1 MGEPM
6 LTALFLVVMI
16 VLLASGVWIGICLL
30 GVGTFAMV
38 FFTGRP
44 VGEALAT
51 TIWSHTSLW
60 GLASLPLF
68 IWMGEILF
76 RTDLSKNLFNG
87 LEPLTRRLPGGLLH
101 VNLGGCSVFAAVTGS
116 SFATLATIGKMTI
129 PEMKQRGYPDNM
141 ALGTLAGAG
150 TLGLLIPPS
159 ITMIVYGVMVQESIG
174 RLFMAGFV
182 PGILLTFIFGL
193 YVIGWGLFTEA
204 GRQLRQE
211 KSSFKE
217 KIRGAKELIP
227 ISCLIVGVIGS
238 LYLGIASPTEV
249 GGLGVVGAFVL
260 SIFQGSLTRKTFIE
274 SLLGAT
280 KTSAM
285 ILLLLAGSAVLTL
298 SLGFVG
304 LPRILAEWIGGMHLS
319 PLMLIA
325 ALAFFYMLLGC
336 FMDGISSIV
345 LTMAVIE
352 PLIRTAGFDMIWF
365 GVFVVMLGEMALIT
379 PPIGFNLFLLQ
390 GMTNK
395 SLGFIARSTAPMF
408 FLMILG
414 LILIIIF
421 PEIVLWLPNAMVAN
435 PS

>member
-1 MGEPM
+1 MAEPM
-6 LTALFLVVMI
+6 IAALFLLVMLI
-16 VLLASGVWIGICLL
+16 LLATGLWIGICLMA
-30 GVGTFAMV
+30 VGTFAML
-38 FFTGRP
+38 FFTNRP
-44 VGEALAT
+44 IGDALAT
-51 TIWSHTSLW
+51 IIWSHTSLW

-76 RTDLSKNLFNG
+76 RTRLSENLFNG
-87 LEPLTRRLPGGLLH
+87 LSPLTMRLPGGLLH
-101 VNLGGCSVFAAVTGS
+101 VNLAGCSIFAAVTGS

-129 PEMKQRGYPDNM
+129 PELKRRNYPDSM

-174 RLFMAGFV
+174 RLFMAGFI
-182 PGILLTFIFGL
+182 PGILLTFVFAL
-193 YVIGWGLFTEA
+193 YVAGWGVFSQE
-204 GRQLRQE
+204 GRKLRE
-211 KSSFKE
+211 SKSSLSQKL
-217 KIRGAKELIP
+217 KGLAELTP
-227 ISCLIVGVIGS
+227 ITCLIIAVIGS
-238 LYLGIASPTEV
+238 LYWGIASPTEV
-249 GGLGVVGAFVL
+249 GALGVVGALIL
-260 SIFQGSLTRKTFIE
+260 SALQGSLTKESFIE

-304 LPRILAEWIGGMHLS
+304 LPRILAEWIGGMQLS
-319 PLMLIA
+319 PFMLIA
-325 ALAFFYMLLGC
+325 SLACFYIILGC

-352 PLIRTAGFDMIWF
+352 PIVREAGFDMIWF

-390 GMTNK
+390 GMTGK
-395 SLGFIARSTAPMF
+395 DLGFIAKSTAPMF
-408 FLMILG
+408 IMMILA
-414 LILIIIF
+414 LILISLF
-421 PEIVLWLPNAMVAN
+421 PEIALWLPRTMVARL
-435 PS
+435 

>member
-1 MGEPM
+1 MAEPM
-6 LTALFLVVMI
+6 LAILFLLVML

-30 GVGTFAMV
+30 GVGTFAMF
-38 FFTGRP
+38 FFTTRP
-44 VGEALAT
+44 VGDALAT

-76 RTDLSKNLFNG
+76 RTRLSENLFNG
-87 LEPLTRRLPGGLLH
+87 LVPLTRRLPGGLLH
-101 VNLGGCSVFAAVTGS
+101 VNLAGCSVFAAVTGS

-129 PEMKQRGYPDNM
+129 PELKRRNYPDSM

-182 PGILLTFIFGL
+182 PGILLTLIFAF
-193 YVIGWGLFTEA
+193 YVAGWGLLSPA
-204 GRQLRQE
+204 GHQLREE
-211 KSSFKE
+211 KSSFIQ
-217 KIRGAKELIP
+217 KIRGIKELAP
-227 ISCLIVGVIGS
+227 ITCLITAVIGS

-249 GGLGVVGAFVL
+249 AALGVVGALIL
-260 SIFQGSLTRKTFIE
+260 SMFQGSLTKKTFIE

-298 SLGFVG
+298 ALGFVG
-304 LPRILAEWIGGMHLS
+304 LPRILAEWISGMQLS
-319 PLMLIA
+319 PWMLIFS
-325 ALAFFYMLLGC
+325 LAIFYMILGC

-352 PLIRTAGFDMIWF
+352 PLIRDAGFDMIWF

-379 PPIGFNLFLLQ
+379 PPVGFNLFLLQ
-390 GMTNK
+390 GMTGK
-395 SLGFIARSTAPMF
+395 DLGFIARSTAPMF
-408 FLMILG
+408 IMMILG
-414 LILIIIF
+414 LCLITVF
-421 PEIVLWLPNAMVAN
+421 PEIALWLPKKMVAT
-435 PS
+435 P